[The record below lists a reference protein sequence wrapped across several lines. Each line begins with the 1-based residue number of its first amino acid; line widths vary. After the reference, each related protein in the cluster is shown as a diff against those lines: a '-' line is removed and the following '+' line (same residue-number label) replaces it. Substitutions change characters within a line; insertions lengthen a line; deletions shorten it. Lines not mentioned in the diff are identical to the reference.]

1 MGLYVD
7 GKLMAHL
14 LPFPT
19 PGSMTDV
26 ANPLVLPTKPGCCPA
41 ITPKFSLWKVKSA
54 REKPTPTAWV
64 RKEYGSGRQ
73 THVLIQTLK

>member
-14 LPFPT
+14 LPFPA

-26 ANPLVLPTKPGCCPA
+26 ANPLVLPTKPGCCPV

-54 REKPTPTAWV
+54 REKPTPTA
-64 RKEYGSGRQ
+64 
-73 THVLIQTLK
+73 